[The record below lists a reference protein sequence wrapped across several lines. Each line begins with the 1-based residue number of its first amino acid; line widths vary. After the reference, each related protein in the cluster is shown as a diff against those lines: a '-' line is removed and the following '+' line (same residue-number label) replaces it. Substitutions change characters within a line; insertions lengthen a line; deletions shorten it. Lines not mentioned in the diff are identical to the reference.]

1 MEKKPLKHIETEAP
15 KKTVTEA
22 PKKPLVKKVNKIAK
36 PRTEQNKQPQ
46 YLVASKEIYQVWYEA
61 YQQILNSNNKKLISL
76 VKKNK
81 KIYKDWGIENT
92 PFNQWWEQ
100 KSTLFADTSKIEINK
115 KFNKNKNIINL
126 SIPVN
131 KTMDTLI
138 EQFRNVMKPLL
149 NDFKNKNVDLKHK
162 YSPTINKGLK
172 LNNIKLLLDLNKNI
186 FNQKIN
192 NKQELAYKIATNL
205 SQPSYKEMAPKSLL
219 EFKELYENM
228 QKSNLLIKA
237 IVNNTNIKEIN
248 NVKRYVNRYKQKIDK
263 LLHNVA
269 EGKFPGKY

>member
-1 MEKKPLKHIETEAP
+1 MEKKPLKQIESEAP
-15 KKTVTEA
+15 KKTV
-22 PKKPLVKKVNKIAK
+22 VKKVNKIAK
-36 PRTEQNKQPQ
+36 PRTVQNKQPQ

-76 VKKNK
+76 LKKNK

-138 EQFRNVMKPLL
+138 EQFRNVMQPILHE
-149 NDFKNKNVDLKHK
+149 FKNKNVDLKHK

-192 NKQELAYKIATNL
+192 NKQELAYKIATTL

-219 EFKELYENM
+219 QFKELYENM

>member
-1 MEKKPLKHIETEAP
+1 MDKKPLKQIETETP
-15 KKTVTEA
+15 KKTV
-22 PKKPLVKKVNKIAK
+22 VKKVNKIAK
-36 PRTEQNKQPQ
+36 PRTVQNKQPQ
-46 YLVASKEIYQVWYEA
+46 YLVAPKEIYQVWYEA
-61 YQQILNSNNKKLISL
+61 YQQILKSNNKKLISL

-138 EQFRNVMKPLL
+138 EQFRNVMQPLL
-149 NDFKNKNVDLKHK
+149 NEFKNKNVDLKHK

-172 LNNIKLLLDLNKNI
+172 LNNIKLLLDLNKSI

-192 NKQELAYKIATNL
+192 NKQELAYKIATTL